1 MDMKEQHMD
10 VGVPSH
16 FEITKVCRICL
27 TESPQMQS
35 LFLTEENNRLGTYR
49 SVDLI
54 MAFSNV
60 QIRAGDGLPEL
71 ICLACAEQANSLYL
85 FKQLCEQS
93 DVNLRIYLGKPAE
106 KTETI
111 TVQHDEALTNKLI
124 LEALDLQNESST
136 DEDSDGEFNKP
147 NVENIKIEVEDKI
160 IAQRQLIKAAKRQA
174 KIRTQKHKKKVPTKV
189 GGIMVKPKRKNLQ
202 CDVCHKKF
210 VNMNSFR
217 KHLKT
222 HIEDRPYH
230 CNVCPRTFTEG
241 NYLNNHMRTHMPD
254 EQKPHQCKM
263 CEKRF
268 MHINLLEKHMQKHNE
283 DKPYECGICGK
294 GCYAENSLVKHMKI
308 HEKRP
313 ENVPAVEGEKQAPP
327 KHICDY
333 CRTEYDDAATLN
345 VHIKQHKGKR
355 PFLCTTCGKTFPQRF
370 NLDLHL
376 RTHTGERPFNCE
388 VCQNGYVSKASL
400 KIHMRTHTNERPFVC
415 DFCGRAF
422 RQSGDL
428 TSHKRLHGTD
438 SPIECNI
445 CRKRFTTLM
454 KLKYHMRNHTGER
467 PYVCNICGRGFTVNT
482 ILARHMRVHS
492 GERPY
497 VCVICG
503 KAFSQSSTLSTHMKV
518 HDSQKS
524 NSNAVANKFD
534 NASQQQQ
541 QQQSLQPL
549 QNQDMAIKYQSID
562 TKFIVHD
569 PTQRLL
575 GNNRMTQEN
584 DQTRGAIMQGQGGQ
598 QPTDNSSA
606 HSHPRPHP
614 PGILLADNVQG
625 IINMGDTRLLN
636 EGTRL
641 LVNVSDPP
649 RLILPPDQHHIG
661 NVAVNRQQHN
671 MAPTGDKYMSNYDP
685 YHHRQGQ
692 L

>member
-1 MDMKEQHMD
+1 MD
-10 VGVPSH
+10 VKEHLDLGVSGN
-16 FEITKVCRICL
+16 FEIAKICRICL

-35 LFLTEENNRLGTYR
+35 LFLTSENNRFGTYR
-49 SVDLI
+49 TVDLI
-54 MAFSNV
+54 MSFTTL
-60 QIRAGDGLPEL
+60 QIRAGDGLPEI
-71 ICLACAEQANSLYL
+71 ICLSCAEQTCSMYS

-93 DVNLRIYLGKPAE
+93 DTNLRIYLGKPAE

-111 TVQHDEALTNKLI
+111 TVQHDEAFTNKLI

-136 DEDSDGEFNKP
+136 DASESEFDKP
-147 NVENIKIEVEDKI
+147 NVENIELIQVGDKV
-160 IAQRQLIKAAKRQA
+160 IAQRQLIKSAKQQA
-174 KIRTQKHKKKVPTKV
+174 KIKSQKHKKKVTPKV
-189 GGIMVKPKRKNLQ
+189 GAVVVKQKRKLSQ
-202 CDVCHKKF
+202 CDVCQKKF
-210 VNMNSFR
+210 VNLKAFR

-222 HIEDRPYH
+222 HIEDRPFK
-230 CNVCPRTFTEG
+230 CDVCPRTFTEG

-254 EQKPHQCKM
+254 EQKPHQCTV
-263 CEKRF
+263 CDKRF
-268 MHINLLEKHMQKHNE
+268 IHANLLDKHMQKHNE
-283 DKPYECGICGK
+283 EKPYVCGVCGK

-308 HEKRP
+308 HEKRQ
-313 ENVPAVEGEKQAPP
+313 ESITVEGEEPAPP

-333 CRTEYDDAATLN
+333 CRTEFDDAGTLN
-345 VHIKQHKGKR
+345 VHIKQHKGNR
-355 PFLCTTCGKTFPQRF
+355 PFQCTTCGKAFPQRF

-376 RTHTGERPFNCE
+376 RTHTGERPFTCE

-438 SPIECNI
+438 TPIECTI

-518 HDSQKS
+518 HDAQR
-524 NSNAVANKFD
+524 NNVANAVVTKFD
-534 NASQQQQ
+534 ASQQQQ
-541 QQQSLQPL
+541 QQQQQPQQQQQQQQPMQPL
-549 QNQDMAIKYQSID
+549 QSQDIDIKYHSVD
-562 TKFIVHD
+562 TKFIIHD
-569 PTQRLL
+569 PNQRLI
-575 GNNRMTQEN
+575 GTDPSRA
-584 DQTRGAIMQGQGGQ
+584 GIMQV
-598 QPTDNSSA
+598 QPDNSA
-606 HSHPRPHP
+606 THPHSRPHP
-614 PGILLADNVQG
+614 SSIIITDNVQG
-625 IINMGDTRLLN
+625 ILNMNDTRLLN

-649 RLILPPDQHHIG
+649 RLIHPPPDQHHIS

-671 MAPTGDKYMSNYDP
+671 MTAAGDKYMSNYDP